1 MSMDIAA
8 ANRVAD
14 NQPDNDPSDESG
26 QCTLTQK
33 DMQLVPVRYAM
44 VEEPEAERAEEVDGF
59 APVHGGR
66 FRRSGIRPIRS
77 GWLYI
82 VHSLTPDELLIFK
95 VEPDGSGD
103 EIILERKG
111 SIEVLHSM
119 VELTELHQ
127 SMLLIPTFR
136 RQVMTRVGIGGFC
149 HGTAHLLDPNDLPD
163 ALADD
168 HGEYRAT
175 PEAPDQEAGADAEID
190 PGSYAWCDLEADP
203 VDWQAA
209 SAGEIVGSIKGSYQN
224 DSAILVVEDIPAR
237 VKDWAQLWKQLAEQQ
252 GDWQDKYQTEN
263 FAARAIDGF
272 MNLDFAP
279 HAVNAGQ
286 GNIPEWLGNADS
298 DDQADLRDL
307 ADLYE
312 QHREREEAVTKGSGG
327 HRGAIGTALQPI
339 EDDIDELSQHI
350 AENLGTDAE
359 SVKEFVEETEQ
370 AHFNEVIGGNYAL
383 APNGIV
389 DVIRQQDMEN
399 FLAYANGLQEDW
411 QSAYLAI
418 GQDMARLAPV
428 WHDYALVLDREVGLH
443 IKLICKTEKYAFETL
458 MLCGQDNFLD
468 QYYMGDTLNP
478 GHLLHF
484 ILTETFIDTYLAEL
498 DASQKALAK
507 VATLIT
513 ASGALG
519 SYQAWRSNV
528 EEQIGLRFRSIE
540 GLADD
545 VVADIVGEV
554 TAKEKRLGEAVIRTL
569 LDDAQELD
577 LSQRFTHLLEM
588 LPEGQRL
595 MLVERLGLPEMGWD
609 IPDQTVLGKLRQA
622 IIKGEGAWS
631 TLQRLEQE
639 LEAYKQERK
648 EKIEHSLRRKGSNGE
663 RRWARNFNGNHIRE
677 KSYEIAQQRKL
688 LNKAIEELA
697 EHSFPV
703 SENGSHGLRVG
714 GLSLPATRAALAERN
729 AFKQL
734 ANQPRETIRSTLDTL
749 IRNEQDELSVS
760 RAAGVLVNGSLA
772 VFGGIMFTIAIR
784 ELLQAGR
791 DDERF
796 LEYIGNTGAQMF
808 GMLTGG
814 AAIWEMVV
822 EARQRKLYEGRA
834 FQQIN
839 NASLKAAAGSPAQ
852 LERWALVA
860 NRAMAVV
867 AGLGGVAGAFE
878 TVRQAQKL
886 GRAETQS
893 ERLAIQMA
901 LVGAVGTAGG
911 GFALGGR
918 WVVGKILGTPAA
930 RLRFLML
937 QLAGPVGWVVAISTI
952 LLVVGDL
959 MASRFSLS
967 PVQQWCQRSYWG
979 LRSKQWDFE
988 EHEQELGKLSGSEAS
1003 VERQGLALARAS
1015 HSARPGAG
1023 PAAIDLAFRLTLPGG
1038 QPPDEE
1044 KLSFGLWAGTMGGL
1058 EELTRDVLAYSHEK
1072 TEGSRTVV
1080 TYHFSPEALS
1090 QYYYVRLVVRSNLNG
1105 ESPTSVYELHTR
1117 GRALQGEWR
1126 ELSALTNSWYSNRL
1140 GTWPSMPL
1148 TPWTSST
1155 RKNNV

>member
-8 ANRVAD
+8 ANHVAD

-44 VEEPEAERAEEVDGF
+44 VEEPEAERAEAVNGF

-119 VELTELHQ
+119 VELTERHQ

-136 RQVMTRVGIGGFC
+136 RQVMTRVSIGGFC
-149 HGTAHLLDPNDLPD
+149 HGTSHLLDPNDLPD

-175 PEAPDQEAGADAEID
+175 PEAPDHEAGADAEID
-190 PGSYAWCDLEADP
+190 PGSYAWCDLEATP
-203 VDWQAA
+203 TDWQAA

-237 VKDWAQLWKQLAEQQ
+237 VKEWAQLWKKLSEQQ
-252 GDWQDKYQTEN
+252 GSWQDKYQTEN
-263 FAARAIDGF
+263 FAARTIDGL
-272 MNLDFAP
+272 MTLNFAP
-279 HAVNAGQ
+279 HVANAGQ

-312 QHREREEAVTKGSGG
+312 QHRERKEEVTRSSGG
-327 HRGAIGTALQPI
+327 FPGPVRFALQPI

-399 FLAYANGLQEDW
+399 FLAYAYANGLEEDW

-428 WHDYALVLDREVGLH
+428 WHDYALVLDREEALH
-443 IKLICKTEKYAFETL
+443 IKLTSKIEKYAFETL
-458 MLCGQDNFLD
+458 ALCGQSDFLA
-468 QYYMGDTLNP
+468 QYYMGDTPNTA
-478 GHLLHF
+478 HLLHF
-484 ILTETFIDTYLAEL
+484 IPTERFIDTFLSEL
-498 DASQKALAK
+498 DGPQKALTQA
-507 VATLIT
+507 AALMT

-519 SYQAWRSNV
+519 NYQTWQSTID
-528 EEQIGLRFRSIE
+528 EQTGLRFRSIE

-554 TAKEKRLGEAVIRTL
+554 SYKEKMLGEAVIKTL
-569 LDDAQELD
+569 LDDAQQLEMP
-577 LSQRFTHLLEM
+577 QRFANLASM

-595 MLVERLGLPEMGWD
+595 MFLERLGLPEMGWD
-609 IPDQTVLGKLRQA
+609 IPDQTVLGKIQQA
-622 IIKGEGAWS
+622 NTKAQRAS
-631 TLQRLEQE
+631 SQLQRLEQE
-639 LEAYKQERK
+639 MEQYKQERDAELK
-648 EKIEHSLRRKGSNGE
+648 RTLRRGTSE
-663 RRWARNFNGNHIRE
+663 AHRRAAEQYNARKIRDKE
-677 KSYEIAQQRKL
+677 LEIKQQQRL
-688 LNKAIEELA
+688 LGEALEELA
-697 EHSFPV
+697 DHSFPAN
-703 SENGSHGLRVG
+703 ENGTHALKIGN
-714 GLSLPATRAALAERN
+714 LSQAATRAALAERN

-734 ANQPRETIRSTLDTL
+734 SNQPRETMRSTLNTL
-749 IRNEQDELSVS
+749 IRNEQSEVSVS
-760 RAAGVLVNGSLA
+760 RAMGVLVNGSLSA
-772 VFGGIMFTIAIR
+772 MGAITACVAMKNLFESFGTERFAESLGNAGSQTAATAASLMAIR
-784 ELLQAGR
+784 EMIV
-791 DDERF
+791 D
-796 LEYIGNTGAQMF
+796 
-808 GMLTGG
+808 
-814 AAIWEMVV
+814 
-822 EARQRKLYEGRA
+822 ARHRKLYEGRA
-834 FQQIN
+834 FQQV
-839 NASLKAAAGSPAQ
+839 AQTELKAAAGSPAQ
-852 LERWALVA
+852 LERWARAA
-860 NRAMAVV
+860 NKAMGLV
-867 AGLGGVAGAFE
+867 AGLGGVAGVFE
-878 TVRQAQKL
+878 MIRQEQKM
-886 GRAETQS
+886 GRAESQA
-893 ERLAIQMA
+893 ERLATQVA
-901 LVGAVGTAGG
+901 LVGATGTAGG

-918 WVVGKILGTPAA
+918 WLVGRILGTPAA
-930 RLRFLML
+930 QLRLLML
-937 QLAGPVGWVVAISTI
+937 QFAGPVGWVVAVSTL
-952 LLVVGDL
+952 LLVIGDVL
-959 MASRFSLS
+959 ASRFSLS
-967 PVQQWCQRSYWG
+967 SVQSWCQRSYWG
-979 LRSKQWDFE
+979 LRSKQWDLE
-988 EHEQELGKLSGSEAS
+988 KHEQELGKISGSEAS
-1003 VERQGLALARAS
+1003 VERQGVAEVHAG
-1015 HSARPGAG
+1015 PGPG
-1023 PAAIDLAFRLTLPGG
+1023 PAAIDLAFRMSMPGG

-1044 KLSFGLWAGTMGGL
+1044 NLSFGLWAGTMGGQ
-1058 EELTRDVLAYSHEK
+1058 EELARDVLACAYK
-1072 TEGSRTVV
+1072 QTEGTRTIV
-1080 TYHFSPEALS
+1080 TYHFSPEALR
-1090 QYYYVRLVVRSNLNG
+1090 QYYYVRLVVRSLFNG
-1105 ESPTSVYELHTR
+1105 ESTTSVYELHRR
-1117 GRALQGEWR
+1117 GRALRGEWR
-1126 ELSALTNSWYSNRL
+1126 ELSALENSWYSNRL

-1148 TPWTSST
+1148 TPWAS
-1155 RKNNV
+1155 